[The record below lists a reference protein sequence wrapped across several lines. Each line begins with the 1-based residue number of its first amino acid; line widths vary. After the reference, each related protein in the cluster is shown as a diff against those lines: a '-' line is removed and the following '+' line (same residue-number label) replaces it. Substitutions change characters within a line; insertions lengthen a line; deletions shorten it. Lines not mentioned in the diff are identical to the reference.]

1 MMSPSSPISDN
12 NGSSG
17 GVGGGAIR
25 HRNPHSHQPST
36 ALNIDTSPR
45 NDSGSNNTNNGNNS
59 SSIKLHNRHHRTHR
73 RIISSSL
80 FNNKIFM
87 VLGGALVVLFVCT
100 VGLWSQSSSSTT
112 RYDKHSHK
120 QKRNNNNYNRKE
132 DIPVVADYNHDKYMQ
147 HRMKQQQHEDDGG
160 DNDEDK
166 KLEERINIL
175 PPPKQ
180 QQQQQQ
186 QLNSNKYQHQ
196 RHYGV
201 NQEIEAVAAAEEGD
215 DDDDEEEEEDD
226 DDDEEKV
233 ENNII
238 MQFKRNEDNQE
249 QHERQKQQ
257 PQQRREEL
265 RNQLR
270 KRRND
275 RNRFHELPTKRKKKD
290 INSKKEKKEVKDEE
304 YYDNMTSSSLPEGS
318 KPRSIYVQIDPIF
331 NDDNEIMRLA
341 EEDEE
346 DQSNRYKRLKPFHIT
361 KVRRISM
368 SRLPY
373 DIDEDISSSDQ
384 RSVSPYPDDD
394 HYFRNIQK
402 ILGHGNSRKYK
413 HLMRDSQ
420 DEDCQFK
427 YEWQE
432 GAFPNCNVVHEY
444 ELGQLSR
451 MLGRMARRRL
461 RLREGDGNDLVKYL
475 SHGYWRDVW
484 VLSHRNVEK
493 TLLKEGDDADEELT
507 VLKTLRY
514 EHDFSDRNYDRHRK
528 DALASERLSSSPY
541 VVDIFAF
548 CQNTAVFEFG
558 EGGDIDG
565 KLWPYDEDEK
575 VHLIAELTSWE
586 KLDMAYQV
594 ACGIADIHDVEEDG
608 IASIAHTD
616 ITPSQ
621 FIYID
626 GRWKVNDF
634 NRCRFMREYTED
646 KSVCGFEVG
655 SNPGKFRAPEEY
667 AYEIETEKIDVY
679 SMGNV
684 FYAILSGLMPFEGI
698 KQKKA
703 SQYVMEGKRPEIP
716 DEVKESDD
724 IAIQAILAATKAC
737 WTHDPKER
745 PPAKKIRDE
754 LKSVME
760 RIKTEKNTTT
770 TTTTEA

>member
-17 GVGGGAIR
+17 GGSSGAIR

-45 NDSGSNNTNNGNNS
+45 NDNNGGNNTNNGNNS
-59 SSIKLHNRHHRTHR
+59 SHKLHNRHHRR
-73 RIISSSL
+73 RIVSSSL

-87 VLGGALVVLFVCT
+87 VLCGGLVILFVCT
-100 VGLWSQSSSSTT
+100 VGLWSQSSTTT
-112 RYDKHSHK
+112 RYYDKHSHK
-120 QKRNNNNYNRKE
+120 RKRNNNNSNRKE
-132 DIPVVADYNHDKYMQ
+132 DIPVVADYNHNKYMQ
-147 HRMKQQQHEDDGG
+147 HRMKQQQQHEDDGG
-160 DNDEDK
+160 DNDEDNK
-166 KLEERINIL
+166 EEERIIL
-175 PPPKQ
+175 LPKQ
-180 QQQQQQ
+180 QQHQ
-186 QLNSNKYQHQ
+186 QLNNNEYQHQ
-196 RHYGV
+196 QRHFGV
-201 NQEIEAVAAAEEGD
+201 NQEKEAAKEETEEEGD
-215 DDDDEEEEEDD
+215 DDDEEDYD
-226 DDDEEKV
+226 DEEEKV
-233 ENNII
+233 ENNI
-238 MQFKRNEDNQE
+238 MQFKRDEDNQE
-249 QHERQKQQ
+249 QHERQKQQQQQ

-270 KRRND
+270 KN
-275 RNRFHELPTKRKKKD
+275 FHKLPTKRKKNIDKD
-290 INSKKEKKEVKDEE
+290 KKKKVEDEE
-304 YYDNMTSSSLPEGS
+304 YYDNMTSSSLLPGGS
-318 KPRSIYVQIDPIF
+318 KPRSIYVQIEYNGDH
-331 NDDNEIMRLA
+331 DNEIMRLA
-341 EEDEE
+341 EDEDE
-346 DQSNRYKRLKPFHIT
+346 DHSNRYKRLKPFHIT

-394 HYFRNIQK
+394 HYFRNIKK

-420 DEDCQFK
+420 DENCQFK
-427 YEWQE
+427 YDWQE

-451 MLGRMARRRL
+451 MLGRMARRQL

-484 VLSHRNVEK
+484 VLSHRNAEK
-493 TLLKEGDDADEELT
+493 SLLKEGDDADEELT

-541 VVDIFAF
+541 VVDIYAF

-565 KLWPYDEDEK
+565 KLWPYDEDGK
-575 VHLIAELTSWE
+575 HHLIAELTSWE

-634 NRCRFMREYTED
+634 NRCRFMREYKED

-655 SNPGKFRAPEEY
+655 SNPGKFRAAEEY

-684 FYAILSGLMPFEGI
+684 FYAILSGLMPFEGM

-737 WTHDPKER
+737 WTLDPKER

-760 RIKTEKNTTT
+760 RIKTENTTT

>member
-12 NGSSG
+12 NGSSSG
-17 GVGGGAIR
+17 GGGGAIR

-36 ALNIDTSPR
+36 ALNIDTSPHR
-45 NDSGSNNTNNGNNS
+45 DGSGNNTNNGNNS
-59 SSIKLHNRHHRTHR
+59 SGKLHNRYHRAHR

-87 VLGGALVVLFVCT
+87 VLAGALVVLFVCT
-100 VGLWSQSSSSTT
+100 VGLWSQSSSSSSTT
-112 RYDKHSHK
+112 YDKKPAAKKSYSH
-120 QKRNNNNYNRKE
+120 KRNNNNNKYNRKE
-132 DIPVVADYNHDKYMQ
+132 DIPAVENYNHDKYMQ
-147 HRMKQQQHEDDGG
+147 HRMKQQQHEDYGD
-160 DNDEDK
+160 DNDEDNK
-166 KLEERINIL
+166 EEERIIL
-175 PPPKQ
+175 PPKQ
-180 QQQQQQ
+180 QQQQQ
-186 QLNSNKYQHQ
+186 LNNNEYQHQ
-196 RHYGV
+196 QRHFGV
-201 NQEIEAVAAAEEGD
+201 NQEAAAAAED
-215 DDDDEEEEEDD
+215 DDGDDDEEDD
-226 DDDEEKV
+226 DEEDEEKV
-233 ENNII
+233 ENNI
-238 MQFKRNEDNQE
+238 MQYKRDEDNQE
-249 QHERQKQQ
+249 QHGRQKQQ
-257 PQQRREEL
+257 PQRREEL
-265 RNQLR
+265 RYQLR
-270 KRRND
+270 KKHND
-275 RNRFHELPTKRKKKD
+275 RNRFHELPTKQKKKD
-290 INSKKEKKEVKDEE
+290 NDRKEKKKVEDEE
-304 YYDNMTSSSLPEGS
+304 YYDNMTSSSIPGGS
-318 KPRSIYVQIDPIF
+318 KPRSIYVQIDP
-331 NDDNEIMRLA
+331 NNDNEIMRLA
-341 EEDEE
+341 KEEGEEDH
-346 DQSNRYKRLKPFHIT
+346 RRWKLFHIT

-368 SRLPY
+368 SKVPY
-373 DIDEDISSSDQ
+373 DIDDDMSSSDQ

-394 HYFRNIQK
+394 HYFRNIKK
-402 ILGHGNSRKYK
+402 IQGHGNSRKYK
-413 HLMRDSQ
+413 HQMRDSQ
-420 DEDCQFK
+420 DENCQFK
-427 YEWQE
+427 YDWQV

-484 VLSHRNVEK
+484 VISHRNAETVK
-493 TLLKEGDDADEELT
+493 GDDADEELT

-565 KLWPYDEDEK
+565 KLWPYDEDENA
-575 VHLIAELTSWE
+575 HLIAELTSWE

-655 SNPGKFRAPEEY
+655 TNPGKFRAPEEY

-684 FYAILSGLMPFEGI
+684 FYAILSGLMPFEGM

-703 SQYVMEGKRPEIP
+703 SQYVMDGKRPEIP

-770 TTTTEA
+770 TKA